1 MPFSRA
7 APTTSI
13 TEVYV
18 AERPGLIASDV
29 VIRVA
34 RKAEQLYP
42 GVVGEVLGA
51 EIRDVLNFPWLGFAS
66 RAARLMR
73 AIQETEVTHP

>member
-1 MPFSRA
+1 M
-7 APTTSI
+7 
-13 TEVYV
+13 YV
-18 AERPGLIASDV
+18 AEQPGLIASDV

-42 GVVGEVLGA
+42 GVIGEVLGA

-73 AIQETEVTHP
+73 AIQEAEVTHP

>member
-1 MPFSRA
+1 MYV
-7 APTTSI
+7 
-13 TEVYV
+13 TEQ
-18 AERPGLIASDV
+18 PGLITSDV

-42 GVVGEVLGA
+42 GVIGEVLSA
-51 EIRDVLNFPWLGFAS
+51 EICDVLNFPWLGFAS

-73 AIQETEVTHP
+73 AIQETELATHPEL